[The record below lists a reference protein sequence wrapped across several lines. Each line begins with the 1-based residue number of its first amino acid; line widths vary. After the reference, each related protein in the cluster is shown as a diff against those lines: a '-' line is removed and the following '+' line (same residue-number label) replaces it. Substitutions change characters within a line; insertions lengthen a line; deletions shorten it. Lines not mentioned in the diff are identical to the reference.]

1 MLKFYCFSI
10 RLCWISDKSR
20 FYRPPN
26 IHPSSP
32 AKKARNLPQT
42 ILIFMHPQIY
52 ILQALLKRQEN
63 LRQTILIFMDP
74 QIYILQA
81 LLKRQENLPQT
92 NLVFMDPQNI
102 HPRNLA
108 EKAGHLFR
116 MSQNCKFWYL
126 TCCDNSVYISPLE
139 DEIYLI
145 CKAVLPF
152 VRSALCSASAL
163 CMYLIS
169 RSTLCFRPED
179 VCVIRLNRYQ

>member
-1 MLKFYCFSI
+1 
-10 RLCWISDKSR
+10 
-20 FYRPPN
+20 
-26 IHPSSP
+26 
-32 AKKARNLPQT
+32 
-42 ILIFMHPQIY
+42 
-52 ILQALLKRQEN
+52 
-63 LRQTILIFMDP
+63 
-74 QIYILQA
+74 
-81 LLKRQENLPQT
+81 
-92 NLVFMDPQNI
+92 MDPQNI

-179 VCVIRLNRYQ
+179 VCVIRLNRYQQQSKRIKHTHTYEWKHFISSYVCHQGDPAIGYLQAYLHVTRTRTCTRTNGNTA